1 MMASVVSPD
10 TLVLVPTE
18 LERGLLNEVPGFNW
32 NGRSELCGFGP
43 VGAGI
48 RTATLIAQL
57 RPKRILL
64 VGLAGTYEPVS
75 VPIGTAVLF
84 DRVAMYGVGSGNG
97 PGFVS
102 AASMGFTEFVGCRN
116 MQRDRE
122 LKLRTLGVVARG
134 TLLTCTTA
142 SATSEDVAQRRS
154 LVPDAVVEDMEGFAV
169 ALACQYAGIDVAIVR
184 GISNQAGD
192 RDHSHWKTTQAMR
205 AAWDLADG
213 LLSRA
218 SWSPET

>member
-1 MMASVVSPD
+1 MMTSVVSPD

-18 LERGLLNEVPGFNW
+18 LERGLLDKIPGFDW
-32 NGRSELCGFGP
+32 KGRSELCGFGP
-43 VGAGI
+43 IGAGV

-64 VGLAGTYEPVS
+64 VCLAGTYDPVS

-84 DRVAMYGVGSGNG
+84 NRVAVYGVGSGNG

-116 MQRDRE
+116 MERGRE
-122 LKLRTLGVVARG
+122 LQLQTLGTVARG

-142 SATSEDVAQRRS
+142 SATSEDVAQRQS
-154 LVPDAVVEDMEGFAV
+154 IVPDAVAEDMEGFAV
-169 ALACQYAGIDVAIVR
+169 ALACQYAGVEVAIVR
-184 GISNQAGD
+184 GICNQAGD
-192 RDHSHWKTTQAMR
+192 RDRSHWKTTQAMR
-205 AAWDLADG
+205 LAWDLADG
-213 LLSRA
+213 ILNCA
-218 SWSPET
+218 SWNPDK